1 MTMTKMTT
9 IQKSGLTQKYSW
21 LKLFSVTSAAA
32 FGAAASRWRSRLAD
46 VDVVLALFLCLVDA
60 WLCLVDFDEVCVHAA
75 LYDAVINHSSVG
87 FWNDSLILC
96 QLPDSATFWVLI
108 DDRRLSSIVT
118 ALGRNRCL
126 LRGFLST
133 FIGWRCKENANER
146 NESLLSNCR
155 VLLFFCK
162 DNTFFGCLLICR
174 MTC

>member
-1 MTMTKMTT
+1 MTKSCE
-9 IQKSGLTQKYSW
+9 ISSKI
-21 LKLFSVTSAAA
+21 
-32 FGAAASRWRSRLAD
+32 D
-46 VDVVLALFLCLVDA
+46 LALLLCLVDA

-126 LRGFLST
+126 LRGSLST
-133 FIGWRCKENANER
+133 FIGWRCKENANR
-146 NESLLSNCR
+146 MQNIKLAWIFCWDAAFLLQRYNKKQLFAIVCSDF
-155 VLLFFCK
+155 VLKKCPYF
-162 DNTFFGCLLICR
+162 
-174 MTC
+174 